1 MLRLCLLLFFCAGCL
16 VHAGDIKQAEV
27 QYEAGH
33 YMLAINS
40 VIDVQ
45 MNHVRPLV
53 TDYDQLTRLNDAL
66 IESALL
72 VDSGNGQKRRRLVW
86 RSCVLVFC
94 FTVTLVEDVIESE
107 DGNVLTIVT
116 TIDPSQSDF
125 TYGETRWLIVGEP
138 DQRTRI
144 QLNGDYIPSFWVPP
158 VVGPWL
164 LKRKLLHEAQ
174 NTVQNIETLARDE
187 AQG

>member
-1 MLRLCLLLFFCAGCL
+1 MQYLGPLLFFCVGFL
-16 VHAGDIKQAEV
+16 VHAGGINHAEV
-27 QYEAGH
+27 QYAAGH
-33 YMLAINS
+33 YTLDVS
-40 VIDVQ
+40 TVIDVQ

-72 VDSGNGQKRRRLVW
+72 VDFGDGQKRRRLVA

-94 FTVTLVEDVIESE
+94 FNVTLVEDVIESD
-107 DGNVLTIVT
+107 DGNVLTIVAT
-116 TIDPSQSDF
+116 VDPSQSDF
-125 TYGETRWLIVGEP
+125 TYGTTRWLIVGEP
-138 DQRTRI
+138 NDRTRI
-144 QLNGDYIPSFWVPP
+144 QLNGDYVPSFWVPP
-158 VVGPWL
+158 AVGPWL